1 MGNGICGWIRA
12 LACALC
18 LWAATASAQ
27 ENLAFSGT
35 ARPQKR
41 AAWQERLTLGP
52 GDTMDISLYGHN
64 DLTRTNIF
72 VGPDGRISYLQAQGV
87 VATGLTIE
95 ELRARLD
102 QELSK
107 YYPTA
112 RTIVVPQAFS
122 SKKYYVLGKV
132 VQKGVFALDRP
143 LTIVEAVARAQG
155 LETGL
160 YDRNTVEMADLS
172 RSFLIRKG
180 KKQEVNLEKL
190 FFDGD
195 LTQNAQI
202 EPDDYLFFAGASIN
216 EIYVLG
222 EVMNPGPL
230 GFVPNATLMTAL
242 TDRGGFT
249 EKAYKGKVLV
259 VRGSLNKPETFVI
272 DTKEILSAQMTD
284 FRLEPKDIVY
294 VSARPW
300 IKVEQLLDE
309 ATQSFIQGFVTGWVG
324 EHIGPW
330 FRTPI
335 F

>member
-1 MGNGICGWIRA
+1 MFKQLA
-12 LACALC
+12 LLLTIACAC
-18 LWAATASAQ
+18 AAFAQ
-27 ENLAFSGT
+27 ENTSTNRPLAFSG
-35 ARPQKR
+35 AAKPQKR

-52 GDTMDISLYGHN
+52 GDVMDISLYGHN

-102 QELSK
+102 ENLSK
-107 YYPTA
+107 YYPSA
-112 RTIVVPQAFS
+112 RTIVVPQAFA

-132 VQKGVFALDRP
+132 AQKGVYTLDRP
-143 LTIVEAVARAQG
+143 LTVIEAVARAQG

-160 YDRNTVEMADLS
+160 YERTTVEMADLS
-172 RSFLIRKG
+172 RSFLIRNG

-190 FFDGD
+190 FLDGD

-202 EPDDYLFFAGASIN
+202 EPNDYLFFAGASIN

-222 EVMNPGPL
+222 EVMNPGPV
-230 GFVPNATLMTAL
+230 GFLPNATLLTAL
-242 TDRGGFT
+242 TDRGGFG
-249 EKAYKGKVLV
+249 EQAYKGKVLV
-259 VRGSLNKPETFVI
+259 VRGSLNNPETFVI
-272 DTKEILSAQMTD
+272 DTKKILAAEDPD

-294 VSARPW
+294 VSKRPW

-324 EHIGPW
+324 ENIGPW
-330 FRTPI
+330 FRSPV